1 MSCSCHVI
9 LIEVGE
15 VGKTEFLFRFGLG
28 GLLCGSYFSLFI
40 IKHIKF
46 LEEKF
51 AGSMGKG
58 KKEPSTAVMDVVLQF
73 YIVCTGCGLVGRGRE
88 CVPIFYET
96 TSYFVSLFFTF
107 KRFPFYR
114 YSFSSLKN

>member
-1 MSCSCHVI
+1 MSGKAPKRDLGLWSRQKAYGKSGLSCSCHVI

-40 IKHIKF
+40 IKHIKI

-58 KKEPSTAVMDVVLQF
+58 KKEPSTAVMDVVLH
-73 YIVCTGCGLVGRGRE
+73 
-88 CVPIFYET
+88 
-96 TSYFVSLFFTF
+96 FTV
-107 KRFPFYR
+107 
-114 YSFSSLKN
+114 L